1 MIISTLAPHVLNGYV
16 WALLKANTS
25 MLESQ
30 YGGKTPI
37 IPSNQEPEF
46 TAYNLPFLVYGFA
59 DDPSHENLA
68 QRSGTLVY
76 AIYAT
81 SQTDI
86 NKIYNIIAE
95 DLGEY
100 DISAHRINAWTT
112 VPTNYANFSGC
123 RFGSINVA
131 FGEGPS
137 PVDQEGG
144 RQAANLTLRFNYVPT
159 YPALAYTHL
168 PANEQAWQNAL

>member
-1 MIISTLAPHVLNGYV
+1 MNIAYLAPHVLNAYV
-16 WALLKANTS
+16 WALLKANTT

-59 DDPSHENLA
+59 EDPSHENLA

-81 SQTDI
+81 NQTDI
-86 NKIYNIIAE
+86 NKIYNILSE
-95 DLGEY
+95 DLGDFDE
-100 DISAHRINAWTT
+100 SAARVNAWTSK
-112 VPTNYANFSGC
+112 PANYTGKFDGC
-123 RFGSINVA
+123 RFGHINVA

-144 RQAANLTLRFNYVPT
+144 RQASNLTLRYSYVPT
-159 YPALAYTHL
+159 YTISPAV
-168 PANEQAWQNAL
+168 